1 MPLFHGRLSRLFRTR
16 SGAREEDVVSALR
29 DLEETLRQVEDR
41 LKGELLRAQR
51 VEAERPVVRAP
62 VPEDEPEDPGLDAQ
76 VAPDPAEEAEAAE
89 PAEAAAPVAQVE
101 PGPVEEVETIEAV
114 EPVETAPPV
123 EPAPGHAGPLFA
135 PRLELDVGPFADFGE
150 LSSFERELARLPDVV
165 GVYVRRFFGDRA
177 IVEVTAERELPLLG
191 LLGDALPTSF
201 AVERVE
207 RDSLK
212 ITLTGASADPG
223 AT

>member
-1 MPLFHGRLSRLFRTR
+1 M
-16 SGAREEDVVSALR
+16 AALR

-62 VPEDEPEDPGLDAQ
+62 VPEDEPDAQ

-135 PRLELDVGPFADFGE
+135 PRLDLDVGPFADFGE

-191 LLGDALPTSF
+191 LLGDALPISF

>member
-41 LKGELLRAQR
+41 LKDELLRADR
-51 VEAERPVVRAP
+51 VEAGRPVVPAP
-62 VPEDEPEDPGLDAQ
+62 VQE
-76 VAPDPAEEAEAAE
+76 EAAE
-89 PAEAAAPVAQVE
+89 GPGPDSQAAPDAAEAAAPTAPAAPVEQVE
-101 PGPVEEVETIEAV
+101 PETIEAV
-114 EPVETAPPV
+114 EPVETVPPA
-123 EPAPGHAGPLFA
+123 EPADEHAGPIFA
-135 PRLELDVGPFADFGE
+135 PRLELDVGPFADFGA
-150 LSSFERELARLPDVV
+150 LSTFERELARLPGVV

-191 LLGDALPTSF
+191 LLGDALPYSF

>member
-1 MPLFHGRLSRLFRTR
+1 M
-16 SGAREEDVVSALR
+16 
-29 DLEETLRQVEDR
+29 
-41 LKGELLRAQR
+41 
-51 VEAERPVVRAP
+51 
-62 VPEDEPEDPGLDAQ
+62 
-76 VAPDPAEEAEAAE
+76 
-89 PAEAAAPVAQVE
+89 
-101 PGPVEEVETIEAV
+101 
-114 EPVETAPPV
+114 
-123 EPAPGHAGPLFA
+123 
-135 PRLELDVGPFADFGE
+135 
-150 LSSFERELARLPDVV
+150 V

-191 LLGDALPTSF
+191 LLGDALPISF

>member
-1 MPLFHGRLSRLFRTR
+1 VPLFRGRLSRLFRTR

-41 LKGELLRAQR
+41 LKGDLLRAER
-51 VEAERPVVRAP
+51 VEAERPVV
-62 VPEDEPEDPGLDAQ
+62 
-76 VAPDPAEEAEAAE
+76 PA
-89 PAEAAAPVAQVE
+89 
-101 PGPVEEVETIEAV
+101 PVEEEEPEGPGPDSQAAPNPVDEVEPAGTPAPVEGVEPETIEAV
-114 EPVETAPPV
+114 EPIETVPPAD
-123 EPAPGHAGPLFA
+123 PAAEHAGPIFA
-135 PRLELDVGPFADFGE
+135 PRLELDVGPFADFGA
-150 LSSFERELARLPDVV
+150 LSIFERELGRLPDVV

-177 IVEVTAERELPLLG
+177 IVEVTATRELPLLG
-191 LLGDALPTSF
+191 LLGAALPYSF

-212 ITLTGASADPG
+212 ITLTGASAEPG